1 MWPDAYII
9 FPWLA
14 INDKEV
20 SPKVTKFCPML
31 IKPQNCQI
39 CLQFA
44 KMEKIGK
51 FGPTGT
57 EYHFADEIQIQRN
70 AFISFLDVI

>member
-1 MWPDAYII
+1 
-9 FPWLA
+9 
-14 INDKEV
+14 
-20 SPKVTKFCPML
+20 ML

-70 AFISFLDVI
+70 AYKKNEANNLKKSSIKLITLWLKMKKISKIFRK